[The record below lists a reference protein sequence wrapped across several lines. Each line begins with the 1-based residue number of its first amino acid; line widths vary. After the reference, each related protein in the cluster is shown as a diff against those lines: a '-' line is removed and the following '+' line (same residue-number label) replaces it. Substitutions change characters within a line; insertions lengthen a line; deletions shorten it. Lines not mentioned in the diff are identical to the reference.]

1 MDTPKTESQNHTK
14 KKMSFGKKILIIVCI
29 AFALPI
35 MGAIFGG
42 MASNWESSTPQGP
55 TDQQAEITA
64 RTYVKLALKYPDE
77 AEFPGIM
84 EEGATVVKTN
94 NQYKI
99 ESWVKAVNAFG
110 VKEKK
115 YYTIVLRHKGGE
127 WADPLNWEAVSFDM
141 R

>member
-1 MDTPKTESQNHTK
+1 MDTPKTENQNHTK
-14 KKMSFGKKILIIVCI
+14 KKMSFGKKILIIVGI

-64 RTYVKLALKYPDE
+64 RTYVKLSLKYPDE

-84 EEGATVVKTN
+84 DEEAIVVKTN
-94 NQYKI
+94 NQYKV
-99 ESWVKAVNAFG
+99 ESWVKAANAFG
-110 VKEKK
+110 MKEKK
-115 YYTIVLRHKGGE
+115 YYTIVLRYKGGE

-141 R
+141 K